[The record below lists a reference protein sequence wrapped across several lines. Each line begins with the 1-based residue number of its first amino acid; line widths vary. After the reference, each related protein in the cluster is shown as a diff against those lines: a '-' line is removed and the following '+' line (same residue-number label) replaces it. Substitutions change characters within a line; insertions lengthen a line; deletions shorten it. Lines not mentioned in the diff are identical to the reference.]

1 MKDTDVKKLSVEEF
15 FTGIENIEN
24 SQYDL
29 DYTHTFKKGVRER
42 FKSNLDLNL
51 LLNVVTSLAQNGKLD
66 KEYFP
71 HNLKGFP
78 KSKNIMECH
87 ILPDWLLVWEQKE
100 NGLTLLLL
108 DTGTHSKL
116 FNSKQLR
123 K

>member
-1 MKDTDVKKLSVEEF
+1 MKVPNADKLSIEEF
-15 FTGIENIEN
+15 FIGIENIEN

-29 DYTHTFKKGVRER
+29 NYTYTFKKGVRER

-51 LLNVVTSLAQNGKLD
+51 LLNVVTLLVQNGKLD
-66 KEYFP
+66 KAYFP
-71 HNLKGFP
+71 HYLKGFP

-87 ILPDWLLVWEQKE
+87 ILPDWLLVWEQKDKD
-100 NGLTLLLL
+100 LTLLLL